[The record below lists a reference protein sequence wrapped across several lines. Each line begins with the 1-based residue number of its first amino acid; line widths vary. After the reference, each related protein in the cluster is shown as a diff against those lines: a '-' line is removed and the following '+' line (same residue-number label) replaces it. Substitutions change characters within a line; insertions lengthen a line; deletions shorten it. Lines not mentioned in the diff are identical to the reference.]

1 MIFLI
6 HISSE
11 GRAREPY
18 PFPVSKAF
26 QILRILSRLHV
37 GREVRDKSG
46 PTSSVAVRHWGPLG
60 LQREIQALLFRD
72 RSRLGSIFQ
81 AARAPEACWAV
92 LSQPRSS
99 IHALRQNAR
108 RGPRYHRG
116 ISWSAHRLGFPSVH
130 LWILQFAQQPVAP
143 TRDSSGTLGVVSAFR
158 VPARSFGSP
167 G

>member
-99 IHALRQNAR
+99 SMPLRQTALVGREN
-108 RGPRYHRG
+108 
-116 ISWSAHRLGFPSVH
+116 
-130 LWILQFAQQPVAP
+130 
-143 TRDSSGTLGVVSAFR
+143 TRVLSC
-158 VPARSFGSP
+158 
-167 G
+167 

>member
-81 AARAPEACWAV
+81 A
-92 LSQPRSS
+92 RSEEHTS
-99 IHALRQNAR
+99 ELQSR
-108 RGPRYHRG
+108 
-116 ISWSAHRLGFPSVH
+116 SDLVCRL
-130 LWILQFAQQPVAP
+130 LLEKKKKKQIEL
-143 TRDSSGTLGVVSAFR
+143 
-158 VPARSFGSP
+158 
-167 G
+167 